1 MWRFSAQGILKGM
14 SQGQGEEN
22 HYMNGIKIFFGIYR
36 GFRSGDVKVSETFQK
51 ELFGRAA
58 AAADTAAG
66 GDEDAAAAKDDANV
80 SVGGGAG
87 DR

>member
-14 SQGQGEEN
+14 SQGQGEED

-58 AAADTAAG
+58 AADSDEAAAADAAG
-66 GDEDAAAAKDDANV
+66 GGVEDAAAK
-80 SVGGGAG
+80 G
-87 DR
+87 R